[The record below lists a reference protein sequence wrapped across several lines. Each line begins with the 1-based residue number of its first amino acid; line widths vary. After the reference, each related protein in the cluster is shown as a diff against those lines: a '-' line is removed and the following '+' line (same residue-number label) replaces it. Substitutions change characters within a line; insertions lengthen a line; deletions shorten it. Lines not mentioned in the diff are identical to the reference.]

1 MTLKELQI
9 GKSAVIKSV
18 GSHGALDVYKRQED
32 NNLTGYGVTS
42 DHAKGINKST
52 KEAGLLATAETLHEK
67 YLTSGG
73 SYYVGTSAAAV
84 NKHYCVGGEWA
95 AAVVKNAY
103 LLMNRL

>member
-1 MTLKELQI
+1 MSGFGLR
-9 GKSAVIKSV
+9 SV
-18 GSHGALDVYKRQED
+18 NA
-32 NNLTGYGVTS
+32 N
-42 DHAKGINKST
+42 GINKST